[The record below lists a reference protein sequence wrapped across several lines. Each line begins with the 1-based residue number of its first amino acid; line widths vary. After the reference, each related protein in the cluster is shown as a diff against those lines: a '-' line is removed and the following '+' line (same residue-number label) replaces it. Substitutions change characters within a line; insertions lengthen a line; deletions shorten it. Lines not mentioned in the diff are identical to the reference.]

1 MSCGSDSVL
10 PIFDKKTKQKRT
22 GKKLLFES
30 TSDDQGS
37 SSGESLTD
45 PSRRS
50 AASLVWKRPLTSS
63 DDEDENPHSDS

>member
-37 SSGESLTD
+37 SSESLTD